1 MHAHSKP
8 LSFPAGIEI
17 RGLRLLNLALD
28 DAVTAI
34 ESAVLA
40 GTPTRVAFVNADCVN
55 IAARDTTYRDRLA
68 AMDWVLVDGIGM
80 RIAGRMLKQPVR
92 DNVNGT
98 DLFPRLCAA
107 LAVHGRSIYL
117 LGGRPGVAEAAAS
130 WAKKHHP
137 ALRIAGSHDGY
148 FTANQT
154 DQVIQDIRRSQA
166 DVLLVAMGVPLQ
178 EAWIDRHATSAGAT
192 VTIGVGGLFDY
203 YSGRIPRAPAW
214 MRRCGLEW
222 VFRLIQEP
230 GRLWRR
236 YLVGNLVFL
245 ARIGRDRLSGSTT
258 HPASS
263 PGACREQ
270 A

>member
-1 MHAHSKP
+1 MHAHRKP

-28 DAVTAI
+28 DAVAAI

-55 IAARDTTYRDRLA
+55 IAARDTAYRERLA
-68 AMDWVLVDGIGM
+68 AMDWVFADGIGM
-80 RIAGRMLKQPVR
+80 RIAGRLLKQPVR

-107 LAVHGRSIYL
+107 LSLHGRSLYL
-117 LGGRPGVAEAAAS
+117 LGGRPGVARAAAV
-130 WAKKHHP
+130 WAKTHYP
-137 ALRIAGSHDGY
+137 ALRITGACHGY
-148 FTANQT
+148 FGGEQT
-154 DQVIQDIRRSQA
+154 GQVVADIRRSRP
-166 DVLLVAMGVPLQ
+166 DVLLVAMGVPVQ
-178 EAWIDRHATSAGAT
+178 EYWIGRNAASTGAT
-192 VTIGVGGLFDY
+192 VTVGVGGLFDY

-230 GRLWRR
+230 SRLWRR

-245 ARIGRDRLSGSTT
+245 ARIGRDRLAGSTT
-258 HPASS
+258 NTASP
-263 PGACREQ
+263 PGACHEK